1 MPHIH
6 ISIRAI
12 SMFHWIINLPGLP
25 CCVYCS
31 LPSLDYTRAHETET
45 GKMFPSLQIIF
56 VDFESIDAFCVKH
69 LNAPIFAGNTIAFH
83 FALFKFFFPVLHQ
96 QQIAEAKVTKDSV
109 AIVEDQNES
118 SRGQSSSRGGGLFTM
133 VAGLGGGCALSW
145 GYNEG
150 YFTEIIVQLQDLI
163 SQLQ

>member
-1 MPHIH
+1 MPDVPKTY
-6 ISIRAI
+6 A
-12 SMFHWIINLPGLP
+12 
-25 CCVYCS
+25 
-31 LPSLDYTRAHETET
+31 ET
-45 GKMFPSLQIIF
+45 QR
-56 VDFESIDAFCVKH
+56 
-69 LNAPIFAGNTIAFH
+69 
-83 FALFKFFFPVLHQ
+83 
-96 QQIAEAKVTKDSV
+96 QIAEAKVTKDSV

-118 SRGQSSSRGGGLFTM
+118 SRGQISSRGGGGLFTM